1 MRRERR
7 VLESLAGEMG
17 VCESCESRGWGGV
30 APRGITVRVCVLF
43 HEKGYNFKWGEG
55 IWCIGKREEIN
66 LFSRGEDRRSG
77 RDGKTIQGHFDLEL
91 PKISQ
96 GELEKVR
103 G

>member
-1 MRRERR
+1 MGGGYLVHRET
-7 VLESLAGEMG
+7 G
-17 VCESCESRGWGGV
+17 
-30 APRGITVRVCVLF
+30 
-43 HEKGYNFKWGEG
+43 
-55 IWCIGKREEIN
+55 EEIN
-66 LFSRGEDRRSG
+66 LYSRGEDRRSG